1 MKWILLLL
9 LQQVQS
15 NENCSPGFYKNN
27 NNQCANC
34 PPGQYQNI
42 SGQTFCN
49 DCAVGQYQNLYTA
62 TRCETCPTN
71 ITDGECVDQ
80 RLLCSAGKF
89 NGRLSNICTSCS
101 AGFFSNDTGTTS
113 CESCPRGKS
122 QNLEGKKSC
131 DDCPEKTESNNT
143 ECQQCPSKWLR
154 HSFLCSATCPDK
166 TFQNTSDNNICESCS
181 RGKYLKNNT
190 CTECPLGFT
199 KERNGPTDCIQCP
212 PDYISNQQKC
222 EKCGKYTVV
231 DNNECK
237 CIQGYKNKSNVCVE
251 CSSTQYQDEI
261 GQDYCKACPAN
272 KTSEDNNICHF
283 CPTGTGYFDGSCKT
297 CPNGWARHDSDD
309 GTCKECAEGNY
320 STDNRCVD
328 CRIGFYQDQIGKT
341 ECKYCPNA
349 EYQNEVGQ
357 TNCKTCIDPTPQTNL
372 IGKGSTFCCKP
383 NQCDTDKCGP
393 GRDRSSENCTTC
405 PSGRWSTQNSNCQ
418 DCPKGY
424 IAPTAESHECT
435 MCSDGEESNSN
446 HTQCS
451 SCPAGTYE
459 EGYECKS
466 CARGKFNQHV
476 SQTSCEI
483 CPLSDVDT
491 GVPQTTSDDGQNS
504 SDSCAVCS
512 GYENGRRLV
521 IQSNGACDACG
532 HGEFVESY
540 ECKTCPTG
548 YFSDNNHQTSCKECP
563 SGETTIG
570 PGASSCV
577 FCTGDDCGCAPGQ
590 YGPPCKTCPKGWW
603 STGGVKCNACTERT
617 YQDEEGQNS
626 CKNCLAG
633 TYSDVVGLKQ
643 CKTCPNGYF
652 QNKDTQG
659 SCFDCPIGRYSL
671 LGYDKECDKCPAGST
686 TEYENSVSQ
695 GQCTE
700 CPAGKSES
708 SGVCNDC
715 LESFY
720 QDEEGQGTGC
730 KSCPNTTWSEPGSI
744 SAPDDCFETGTL
756 ITYTFGNM
764 EDQTTSSAF
773 ETTCEIRPNF
783 VLLCPACTCNSDSR
797 NGFWDGPLCNECQ
810 RGFATRYCTSICP
823 GYNGQD
829 DSTMCNGNGRC
840 WFGRF
845 GNGLCYCGGK
855 HVIDQTAENSFVDV
869 RTCPRGQI
877 CPGYGSSSVESAS
890 YIPQYYIIQYRQF
903 TTFVLQMSKY
913 TPERGHMWFKRY
925 PPSKVYEN
933 SCSLCTSKYESSL
946 TTEIGYWTYDGE
958 YKIFPLQAQTSN
970 GFHGENCQHEC
981 ALCLNNGYCVHSP
994 HPFHYSYTIKDTFM
1008 EKGRVIIPTTA
1019 CICRA
1024 SVFDASHMCC
1034 PNGFQPYVYYGSKH
1048 TDPYSRFDTVPFIT
1062 SIDNDQTLPYH
1073 RDRDLWLYSKNDE
1086 PQYPPVYSEP
1096 ESGQFS
1102 VAVRSEIEKK
1112 NYHKV
1117 GPYNKH
1123 VYHGTTREICRACPG
1138 LFGKGVR
1145 AQERLIQTEQEAE
1158 DYWWDFSASSGDKK
1172 CANQGVCDFYA
1183 KDREIDVD
1191 FMGNVAT
1198 WSLLH
1203 RGVLCRSNPTFQFQ
1217 ALKTLEECVKYAN
1230 ERGALF
1236 VGFGP
1241 DFYKGGNDE
1250 QLDLINGAQT
1260 QSNAES
1266 QAEGKKGWARKD
1278 SFVNDAISSK
1288 YYTVSG
1294 NLPPPDSDS
1303 EYKIFPNFKGN
1314 KCIGYT
1320 TCDSYTENSYQYN
1333 IYDVTRG
1340 RGDDRFYR
1348 TSVNALTQRA
1358 VTEEPTYDRF
1368 DTCFTY
1374 TKDNNRAQFDLYLT
1388 IGYKQGL
1395 DPFIGGLC
1403 PRGYFCTQTDDARE
1417 PNNNG
1422 IPPVGYK
1429 EACPPG
1435 YFQPQYG
1442 ITRTDNNVR
1451 CNKGIHNMRY
1461 EVSDD
1466 FCTDTTDNYVRNG
1479 NKQIKDAVECAAAAQ
1494 YFGLN
1499 FTDIDHVNEQYPRGC
1514 FKRNTSGS
1522 AVTEMFYNN
1531 NANAQEGL
1539 CNISGNIGC
1548 VCAKSNPCHLN
1559 TATFKDNDYVDNVC
1573 LRCPRYT
1580 WAAKGSYECTECPK
1594 GTVKKISG
1602 NFNPDDLEIFNMD
1615 NIRNDHWYYRQ
1626 NEMGTEQDDCAKVP
1640 PAVVQIPQLNT
1651 LMKES
1656 AQYQQFLP
1664 LITCPYGFSNRPGTY
1679 VSQDTWTLGK
1689 IDTNIDFTLPPYV
1702 KNNGIET
1709 AIISDI
1715 PCDCLAEDK
1724 ENGIRYFTPPTPEK
1738 CWQYARVSSNLLTC
1752 NSNSQ
1757 IKYIH
1762 SERECSGNT
1771 NYIMD
1776 NEECQTYA
1784 SEHGFL
1790 FDNQTSESDPP
1801 GCSFASND
1809 TVKFSSGESGACSS
1823 SNKCICSENNIA
1835 GGTQCTVVP
1844 DNTSV
1849 PAENIDDQSRFWDGC
1864 SKFKTS
1870 KTVHYRYAVNQP
1882 PKYVNNTSVDVQFI
1896 CLKKVINIEL
1906 TKQIAAQYC
1915 FTCPGD
1921 SITGPESGVCSTCP
1935 GNMVKKNMKIAIQ
1948 KLVERS
1954 YTRLYQCYSSDSNS
1968 AVTNKIIEAAKSYV
1982 GNATHAPKDELM
1994 QCEQIKKIFGDTSLD
2009 VDYKEENIQAWQF
2022 IIDEDTIWKVDSV
2035 FWPIIENDNK
2045 EIRKLTLSDC
2055 VLACSTTWGSELN
2068 KYRKVRV
2075 GIALMESNRNFCL
2088 CNNGGS
2094 TEAYYR
2100 YASAL
2105 DIKVLYQRKYKKN
2118 YTVQTTRC
2126 DDINSIDDC
2135 KHAADQNNIPFSGD
2149 VFSDAEKKARPRGC
2163 YVKNNIV
2170 FYNDDL
2176 DGGLINCTTAGS
2188 VATVGSIGC
2197 LCVDTVIAPSSYDYN
2212 YLDEPSN
2219 ENILWYKSQ
2228 VEEPWNKISPLCGSC
2243 TPGKILRGS
2252 KCEDCAKG
2260 QFTSTPQETMQAT
2273 CQNCPI
2279 GFYQSSRGKSYC
2291 SMCMVGLAINTIKA
2305 ENCKECQAGY
2315 YGNQMGKGQKETY
2328 RDGINSYI
2336 HCIGCPVGFFQAFS
2350 KQTSCEECEPGKY
2363 ESDTAQTACT
2373 DCDEGKYTD
2382 QHKRTVCKPCPKGYH
2397 NSLTSQPSCKE
2408 CRPGKYEETN
2418 EQTASD
2424 CKKCPEGK
2432 YQNLIASEKCKECQ
2446 PGGFTINGTTEKPTG
2461 ELKNPIY
2468 DPPGD
2473 TNGKLVSGDYYG
2485 YQDSQ
2490 GQTKCKAC
2498 IGGHTCT
2505 GSAVTSCPAGNVNYE
2520 QNSDPSTIF
2529 TPTCN
2534 QCVNR
2539 TAANN
2544 EATECITCDAPKKHP
2559 SSSGIECTECPY
2571 GSHSVTTSPT
2581 GRRRPVCTPC
2591 SKSQK
2596 IISSGCADCAAGKVM
2611 DASNDQKCTIC
2622 TGNTIASDGV
2632 CTACP
2637 DLHKNNKDHTSC
2649 EYCGGHGWSEMFK
2662 GMSSVDADDGA
2673 LFMGKCANYESIKCK
2688 SNGPGPQVI
2697 CYATWKIKFTED
2709 TDELCFTA
2717 SQKVDDQVA
2726 IYIREEGTPV
2736 GFPSYFDQ
2744 TGCFCNGGC
2753 ACMTDYP
2760 YLMDFDTT
2768 WGKKSSLQ
2776 WWYRGGTGQKCLDLG
2791 KIVGLKDSEK
2801 LLVMWFFSEDDG
2813 NAARLVGEPVGKQS
2827 LKLTTSTAFKAK
2839 NTC

>member
-1 MKWILLLL
+1 MIWILLLL
-9 LQQVQS
+9 LQQVHS
-15 NENCSPGFYKNN
+15 NEICSPGFYKSASE
-27 NNQCANC
+27 QCATC
-34 PPGQYQNI
+34 EPGKYQDLPE
-42 SGQTFCN
+42 QTSCK
-49 DCAVGQYQNLYTA
+49 DCIDGQYQNLYTA
-62 TRCETCPTN
+62 TTCEACPSN
-71 ITDGECVDQ
+71 IADGECIDR

-89 NGRLSNICTSCS
+89 NGRLSNICTKCS
-101 AGFFSNDTGTTS
+101 AGFFSNDIGTTS

-122 QNLEGKKSC
+122 QNLEGKTSC

-166 TFQNTSDNNICESCS
+166 TFQNTSDNNICESCE
-181 RGKYLKNNT
+181 RGKYLKDNT
-190 CTECPLGFT
+190 CTECPLGFV
-199 KERNGPTDCIQCP
+199 KEKDGPTDCNPCP
-212 PDYISNQQKC
+212 QDYISNQQKC
-222 EKCGKYTVV
+222 EKCGIHTVV

-237 CIQGYKNKSNVCVE
+237 CKQGFKNESNVCVE
-251 CSSTQYQDEI
+251 CSSTQFQDEI
-261 GQDYCKACPAN
+261 GQDSCKACPAN
-272 KTSEDNNICHF
+272 EISGDNNVCGF
-283 CPTGTGYFDGSCKT
+283 CPSGTGYFYGSCKT
-297 CPNGWARHDSDD
+297 CPNGWARDDSDD
-309 GTCKECAEGNY
+309 GTCKGCAKGKY
-320 STDNRCVD
+320 STDNRCVN
-328 CRIGFYQDQIGKT
+328 CLIGFYQDQKAKT

-357 TNCKTCIDPTPQTNL
+357 TICKTCNESTPQTNL
-372 IGKGSTFCCKP
+372 IGKGSTYCCDE

-393 GRDRSSENCTTC
+393 GRDRSSSNCTKC
-405 PSGRWSTQNSNCQ
+405 VAGRWSTQGSNCQ

-424 IAPTAESHECT
+424 IAHNEESHECL
-435 MCSDGEESNSN
+435 MCLDGQESNSD
-446 HTQCS
+446 HTQCI
-451 SCPAGTYE
+451 SCLAGKYE

-466 CARGKFNQHV
+466 CARGKFNQHEG
-476 SQTSCEI
+476 QTSCES
-483 CPLSDVDT
+483 CPLNGT
-491 GVPQTTSDDGQNS
+491 KPQTTNKTGQT
-504 SDSCAVCS
+504 SDSNCEPCS
-512 GYENGRRLV
+512 NDWV
-521 IQSNGACDACG
+521 IKSNGACGACG
-532 HGEFVESY
+532 LGEFVESY

-548 YFSDNNHQTSCKECP
+548 YFTDNNHQTSCKVCP
-563 SGETTIG
+563 PGETTIG

-590 YGPPCKTCPKGWW
+590 YGPPCETCPKGWW

-626 CKNCLAG
+626 CKNCVAG
-633 TYSDVVGLKQ
+633 TYSDVIGLEQ
-643 CKTCPNGYF
+643 CKICPNGYF

-671 LGYDKECDKCPAGST
+671 SGYDKECDKCPAGST

-700 CPAGKSES
+700 CPAGKYES

-720 QDEEGQGTGC
+720 QDEEGKTGC
-730 KSCPNTTWSEPGSI
+730 KSCPDTKWSEPGSA
-744 SAPDDCFETGTL
+744 SESEDCFETGTL
-756 ITYTFGNM
+756 TTYTFGNM

-925 PPSKVYEN
+925 PPSKAYEN
-933 SCSLCTSKYESSL
+933 SCSVCTSNYDSSL
-946 TTEIGYWTYDGE
+946 TTEIGYWAYDGE
-958 YKIFPLQAQTSN
+958 YKIFDSQAQTAN

-981 ALCLNNGYCVHSP
+981 AVCLNNGYCVHSP
-994 HPFHYSYTIKDTFM
+994 HPFHYSYTIKDTFV

-1073 RDRDLWLYSKNDE
+1073 RDRDLWLYSRNDE

-1102 VAVRSEIEKK
+1102 VAVRSEIENK
-1112 NYHKV
+1112 NYHEV

-1217 ALKTLEECVKYAN
+1217 DYETLEECVKYAN

-1241 DFYKGGNDE
+1241 DFYKGGNDG
-1250 QLDLINGAQT
+1250 QLISINGGQT
-1260 QSNAES
+1260 EQNAKDS
-1266 QAEGKKGWARKD
+1266 SRTAGKKGWARKD
-1278 SFVNDAISSK
+1278 SFVNDAISSN
-1288 YYTVSG
+1288 YYFVSG
-1294 NLPPPDSDS
+1294 KLPPPDSDS

-1320 TCDSYTENSYQYN
+1320 KCDSYTENSYQYN

-1348 TSVNALTQRA
+1348 TSVNALTLALQI
-1358 VTEEPTYDRF
+1358 EESTYDRF

-1461 EVSDD
+1461 EVSTD
-1466 FCTDTTDNYVRNG
+1466 FCTDTTDTYVRNG
-1479 NKQIKDAVECAAAAQ
+1479 NKQIKDAVECKAAAQ
-1494 YFGLN
+1494 YLGLP
-1499 FTDIDHVNEQYPRGC
+1499 FTNVDFNVGNYDTNHNYPRGC
-1514 FKRNTSGS
+1514 FKSQFVTSGTT
-1522 AVTEMFYNN
+1522 VTQIFYNN
-1531 NANAQEGL
+1531 NEKGKEE
-1539 CNISGNIGC
+1539 CTTTSGSIGC
-1548 VCAKSNPCHLN
+1548 VCRKSNPCQMN
-1559 TATFKDNDYVDNVC
+1559 TATFQDNDYVDSVC
-1573 LRCPRYT
+1573 LRCPRHK
-1580 WAAKGSYECTECPK
+1580 WSGEGSYECNACPK

-1602 NFNPDDLEIFNMD
+1602 NFDPGKLDVFNMD
-1615 NIRNDHWYYRQ
+1615 TIQNDHWYYIQ
-1626 NEMGTEQDDCAKVP
+1626 NEIGTEQDDCAKVP

-1651 LMKES
+1651 VMKET
-1656 AQYQQFLP
+1656 AQNQQFLP

-1679 VSQDTWTLGK
+1679 VIQDTWALSNIAT
-1689 IDTNIDFTLPPYV
+1689 DIDFALPPYV
-1702 KNNGIET
+1702 KNNGIES
-1709 AIISDI
+1709 AIVSDV
-1715 PCDCLAEDK
+1715 PCDCIAEDK
-1724 ENGIRYFTPPTPEK
+1724 ENGIKYLTPPTLEK
-1738 CWQYARVSSNLLTC
+1738 CWQYAHVSSTLPIC
-1752 NSNSQ
+1752 KSNSMGN
-1757 IKYIH
+1757 YVL
-1762 SERECSGNT
+1762 SEVECSGNRR
-1771 NYIMD
+1771 YVMD
-1776 NEECQTYA
+1776 KDECSTYA
-1784 SEHGFL
+1784 NGLTGLDFQEQELQAG
-1790 FDNQTSESDPP
+1790 PP
-1801 GCSFASND
+1801 GCS
-1809 TVKFSSGESGACSS
+1809 KSGNLVFYTPSTLGACN
-1823 SNKCICSENNIA
+1823 SN
-1835 GGTQCTVVP
+1835 TQCVCFE
-1844 DNTSV
+1844 
-1849 PAENIDDQSRFWDGC
+1849 ENIPSETQVWAGTRCTTAGEGVNAEYMDEKNIFWDGC
-1864 SKFKTS
+1864 SKFKDS
-1870 KTVHYRYAVNQP
+1870 NTVHYQYTANQP
-1882 PKYVNNTSVDVQFI
+1882 TTYVKNTPDSLQFI
-1896 CLKKVINIEL
+1896 CLKKVTNIEL

-1921 SITGPESGVCSTCP
+1921 SITGPDTGICSTCP
-1935 GNMVKKNMKIAIQ
+1935 GNMVKKNMKLAIQ

-1954 YTRLYQCYSSDSNS
+1954 YPRLYQCYSSIGNVIVNNIKQD
-1968 AVTNKIIEAAKSYV
+1968 ARSYV
-1982 GNATHAPKDELM
+1982 GTTTTAPKDELIK
-1994 QCEQIKKIFGDTSLD
+1994 CETPVKRREDTSID
-2009 VDYKEENIQAWQF
+2009 VQYKEDNIQAWQF

-2035 FWPIIENDNK
+2035 FWPIIESPDMK
-2045 EIRKLTLSDC
+2045 VSKLTLSDC
-2055 VLACSTTWGSELN
+2055 VLACSTTWGSKLN
-2068 KYRKVRV
+2068 KDRKVRV
-2075 GIALMESNRNFCL
+2075 GIALKESDRNFCL
-2088 CNNGGS
+2088 CNDGGS

-2100 YASAL
+2100 YVGAL
-2105 DIKVLYQRKYKKN
+2105 KTDVLRQAKYKKN
-2118 YTVQTTRC
+2118 YTVQTERC
-2126 DDINSIDDC
+2126 DDITSIEDC
-2135 KHAADQNNIPFSGD
+2135 EYAAAQIGKSLSDY
-2149 VFSDAEKKARPRGC
+2149 VFSAAQKIKIPHGC
-2163 YVKNNIV
+2163 YQKNDGIV
-2170 FYNDDL
+2170 FYND
-2176 DGGLINCTTAGS
+2176 GEGLEACTSDSAAGC
-2188 VATVGSIGC
+2188 V
-2197 LCVDTVIAPSSYDYN
+2197 CVDKEITTSDDDYNHLSTPSS
-2212 YLDEPSN
+2212 
-2219 ENILWYKSQ
+2219 ENILWYQSQ
-2228 VEEPWNKISPLCGSC
+2228 VEEPWNKIRPLCGSC

-2252 KCEDCAKG
+2252 KCENCAEG
-2260 QFTSTPQETMQAT
+2260 QFTSTPEEAMQLT
-2273 CQNCPI
+2273 CQNCPM

-2291 SMCMVGLAINTIKA
+2291 SMCMVGLAINTVKA
-2305 ENCKECQAGY
+2305 QNCKECQAGY
-2315 YGNQMGKGQKETY
+2315 YGNERGKGPATNY
-2328 RDGINSYI
+2328 ITVDDSYI
-2336 HCIGCPVGFFQAFS
+2336 KCKECPIGFFQAFS
-2350 KQTSCEECEPGKY
+2350 KKTSCDECVPGKY
-2363 ESDTAQTACT
+2363 ESEHAQTTCKQ
-2373 DCDEGKYTD
+2373 CEPGEYTD
-2382 QHKRTVCKPCPKGYH
+2382 QNRQIDCKDCPKGYH

-2408 CRPGKYEETN
+2408 CSPGKYEDTKK
-2418 EQTASD
+2418 QIASY
-2424 CKKCPEGK
+2424 CKECAVGK
-2432 YQNLIASEKCKECQ
+2432 YQNEAAQLICKDCQ
-2446 PGGFTINGTTEKPTG
+2446 PSGTAEKP
-2461 ELKNPIY
+2461 
-2468 DPPGD
+2468 D
-2473 TNGKLVSGDYYG
+2473 GKIREGKYYG

-2490 GQTKCKAC
+2490 GQTNCKAC

-2505 GSAVTSCPAGNVNYE
+2505 GSARSKCPAGNVNAK
-2520 QNSDPSTIF
+2520 QPSTIF
-2529 TPTCN
+2529 TTTCTECTGRN
-2534 QCVNR
+2534 
-2539 TAANN
+2539 AANSD
-2544 EATECITCDAPKKHP
+2544 ATKCEPCGAPKKHP
-2559 SSSGIECTECPY
+2559 SSSGIGCNTCTH
-2571 GSHSVTTSPT
+2571 GSHSVTTSSE
-2581 GRRRPVCTPC
+2581 GRLRPICTPC

-2596 IISSGCADCAAGKVM
+2596 IISTGCADCDAGKVM
-2611 DASNDQKCTIC
+2611 DATNDQKCAKC

-2632 CTACP
+2632 CIACP
-2637 DLHKNNKDHTSC
+2637 DLNKPNTDHTKC
-2649 EYCGGHGWSEMFK
+2649 EYCGGYGWDTMFT
-2662 GMSSVDADDGA
+2662 GIASTSSDTGSKFNNAVWKVEDYD
-2673 LFMGKCANYESIKCK
+2673 CK
-2688 SNGPGPQVI
+2688 NDGPGPQII
-2697 CYATWKIKFTED
+2697 CYATWKIKFTES
-2709 TDELCFTA
+2709 TDDLCFEATDY
-2717 SQKVDDQVA
+2717 VDDQVA
-2726 IYIREEGTPV
+2726 IYIRDTGTSV
-2736 GFPSYFDQ
+2736 GFPKYFDQ
-2744 TGCFCNGGC
+2744 KGCACNGGC

-2760 YLMDFDTT
+2760 FLMDFDKD

-2776 WWYRGGTGQKCLDLG
+2776 WWYRGGTGEKCMDIDVAKG
-2791 KIVGLKDSEK
+2791 DTK
-2801 LLVMWFFSEDDG
+2801 LLVMWFFNEDDG
-2813 NAARLVGEPVGKQS
+2813 AGNQGLQ
-2827 LKLTTSTAFKAK
+2827 LDTSTAFKAK